1 MTSHATTSSTLKR
14 TWRITGQVQG
24 VGFRP
29 FVYRLATELG
39 LSGSVRNDPAGVL
52 IEAWGPGPRLDELEH
67 RVRREAPALAQVIA
81 VQRLAEEV
89 AETGESG
96 FRIVASDREP
106 AERGRVTVDSAVCA
120 DCLREL
126 FDESDRRHRHALIN
140 CTNCGPRYTIV
151 RDLPYD
157 RPLTTMAGFA
167 MCPACAGEYADP
179 ADRRFHAQPTCC
191 GDCGPQVKLIDGRGR
206 GLAGD
211 PFRAAA
217 ELIRSG
223 RVIAMKGLGGYHL
236 VADALD
242 EQAVRRLRLGKK
254 RDFKPF
260 AIMVRDLES
269 AASWTELSG
278 EARGLLQSAVCPI
291 VLARRCAGDPIHD
304 HGQPATASIAE
315 SVAMACHRLGIMLP
329 YTPMQHL
336 LFAEGL
342 GPLVMTSANE
352 SDDPL
357 IKDDDEALAR
367 LGGMCDAFL
376 LHDRPIERAVDD
388 SIVLDTPRGIL
399 PIRRARGYVPA
410 PLPLPVAAV
419 RPGLCVGGELKN
431 AVAVVR
437 GEDAIIS
444 QHLGDLSYALAYR
457 RFRRTIEDLKRLF
470 DVDVQWIACD
480 GHPRYLSHR
489 DAKRA
494 AASAN
499 LDLIRVQHHH
509 AHFASVLAEH
519 GRTEKA
525 IGLICDGVGYGD
537 DGTAWGGEVLIGDLV
552 GYRRAGR
559 LRPLRLP
566 GGDAAAKQI
575 GRCALSW
582 LVDVLGPEGAEHPLA
597 SQAICDDGQRRDIA
611 SLLQRDL
618 NCPPSSGMGRL
629 FDAAASLLGLA
640 EYNHYEA
647 MSGLMLEAAADA
659 APSRLPGEGI
669 IPLASSD
676 QAEGFFELDHRP
688 LLLRLIELGE
698 QGEPAPSLAWFFHD
712 ALADG
717 MCRAARLVSERLN
730 IRTVALSGGVFCNAL
745 LTELTVTRLEAA
757 GLEVLLHR
765 HVPPND
771 GGLAYGQAAIAAA
784 TLAANK
790 P

>member
-1 MTSHATTSSTLKR
+1 MTSHATTSSTLNR

-39 LSGSVRNDPAGVL
+39 LSGSVRNDASGVL
-52 IEAWGPGPRLDELEH
+52 IEAWGPGARLDELER
-67 RVRREAPALAQVIA
+67 RVRSEAPDLAQVTA
-81 VQRLAEEV
+81 VQRLSEEA
-89 AETGESG
+89 AETGKSG
-96 FRIVASDREP
+96 FRIVASDRAP

-126 FDESDRRHRHALIN
+126 FDASDRRHRHALIN

-191 GDCGPQVKLIDGRGR
+191 PDCGPQVRLIDGRGR

-211 PFRAAA
+211 PIKASA

-236 VADALD
+236 VADALN
-242 EQAVRRLRLGKK
+242 EQAVHRLRLGKK

-260 AIMVRDLES
+260 AIMVENLES
-269 AASWTELSG
+269 AARWTELSS

-291 VLARRCAGDPIHD
+291 VLARRRADDPIHE
-304 HGQPATASIAE
+304 HGQPATAPIAE

-376 LHDRPIERAVDD
+376 LHARPIERAVDD

-410 PLPLPVAAV
+410 PLPLPVAAP

-431 AVAVVR
+431 AVAVAR
-437 GEDAIIS
+437 GDNAIIS

-457 RFRRTIEDLKRLF
+457 RFQQTIEDLKRLF

-480 GHPRYLSHR
+480 GHPRYLSRR

-494 AASAN
+494 AASAD
-499 LDLIRVQHHH
+499 LDLICVQHHH

-552 GYRRAGR
+552 GYQRAGR

-582 LVDVLGPEGAEHPLA
+582 LVDALGPQGAEHPLA
-597 SQAICDDGQRRDIA
+597 SQAIGDNEQRRDIA
-611 SLLQRDL
+611 ALLQRDL

-640 EYNHYEA
+640 DYNHYEA

-659 APSRLPGEGI
+659 APSRPTGKNI

-688 LLLRLIELGE
+688 LLLRLIELGK

-712 ALADG
+712 ALADALA
-717 MCRAARLVSERLN
+717 RAARRVSDQTG
-730 IRTVALSGGVFCNAL
+730 IRSVALSGGVFCNAL
-745 LTELTVTRLEAA
+745 LTELTATRLEAA

-771 GGLAYGQAAIAAA
+771 GGIAYGQAAVAAA